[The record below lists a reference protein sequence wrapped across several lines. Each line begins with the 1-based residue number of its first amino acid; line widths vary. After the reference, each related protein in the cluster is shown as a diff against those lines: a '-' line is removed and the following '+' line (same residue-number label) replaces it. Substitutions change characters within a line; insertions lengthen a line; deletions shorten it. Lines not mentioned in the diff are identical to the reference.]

1 MDLYNYT
8 VEYLTSEKMLV
19 AKSFTRIIEIGEIED
34 LLKLDPLLKRIIV
47 EEEIWVI

>member
-19 AKSFTRIIEIGEIED
+19 AKSCTRIIEIGEIED

-47 EEEIWVI
+47 EEEV